1 MEHTRPSIQA
11 LRFCGPRESFSQ
23 VKAFNVFEM
32 QWMNTPCDFRA
43 PERIRN
49 MRAPDSRIFWSMV
62 VPSLSTNLPYNT
74 LCALA
79 SAFTNQLA
87 HYKTQFRNV
96 VYLRLFVAFPG
107 PELHC
112 WNSDNSICLDDLLF
126 EFLLMVVQQQ
136 VRLVRCNSREGC
148 LTPFQRIELALK
160 YFPRGGR
167 ELEE

>member
-1 MEHTRPSIQA
+1 MEHLGADGKEGAGLEDLLEHGGTI
-11 LRFCGPRESFSQ
+11 
-23 VKAFNVFEM
+23 AFHQPAAEK
-32 QWMNTPCDFRA
+32 
-43 PERIRN
+43 
-49 MRAPDSRIFWSMV
+49 
-62 VPSLSTNLPYNT
+62 PYNT

-112 WNSDNSICLDDLLF
+112 WDSDNSICLDDLLF